1 MGLKKQFVSA
11 ILLGSAL
18 IAPLF
23 AQDIATPSSSID
35 TLAIFSFNDFHGA
48 FASDGI
54 TPGAARLVQMTQNE
68 KQRYPHSIVVSGGD
82 NFSGSY
88 FSKITKGEPI
98 KEMYEAMD
106 VEMSAIGNHEFDWGL
121 PYLVDTA
128 ALNIPHV
135 AANITEEKRYTH
147 PDWLS
152 PYRIVERKLKD
163 GSSLRIAFI
172 GLTTTDTYVKTK
184 PENLKGLQFT
194 HPLGAACI
202 QTVYQLKKEDQ
213 IDMIILLIHIGKVD
227 AIISAHSHELVLD
240 KINNIPIIQAG
251 VNGTHIGKL
260 LFQIQD
266 FNGHRD
272 ISFIQG
278 DTVRVA
284 CEENPEMREAVE
296 KIMDKYRLN
305 EKLATAK
312 EALIHDRTINKFD
325 YTPIGALV
333 TAAYAQRFQKEMPA
347 YKDQPV
353 IGVNHYGGIRA
364 ALPKGDITRLRAGN
378 ILPFGSAIVA
388 YRFDGKRLKKLL
400 EDGRKNPNGFLQSS
414 DLTLT
419 LSGNKIEKIVYTR
432 DGQKTE
438 IEDNTPCVVTLDAF
452 ITDGGDGYDASLFKG
467 YEIPEFDNLGIISTD
482 AFMDYLKGIKKPI
495 TVESTHMPVISK

>member
-1 MGLKKQFVSA
+1 ME
-11 ILLGSAL
+11 IRLLSQQELLPAL
-18 IAPLF
+18 HLVWEVFAQDVAPSWTPEGVEEFRKFIKYENIAPLF
-23 AQDIATPSSSID
+23 ERKEQ
-35 TLAIFSFNDFHGA
+35 IFFGA
-48 FASDGI
+48 FDGGQMTGVIAVGSDGLI
-54 TPGAARLVQMTQNE
+54 SLFFVR
-68 KQRYPHSIVVSGGD
+68 KSCQR
-82 NFSGSY
+82 
-88 FSKITKGEPI
+88 KG
-98 KEMYEAMD
+98 
-106 VEMSAIGNHEFDWGL
+106 
-121 PYLVDTA
+121 
-128 ALNIPHV
+128 
-135 AANITEEKRYTH
+135 
-147 PDWLS
+147 
-152 PYRIVERKLKD
+152 
-163 GSSLRIAFI
+163 
-172 GLTTTDTYVKTK
+172 
-184 PENLKGLQFT
+184 
-194 HPLGAACI
+194 
-202 QTVYQLKKEDQ
+202 
-213 IDMIILLIHIGKVD
+213 
-227 AIISAHSHELVLD
+227 
-240 KINNIPIIQAG
+240 
-251 VNGTHIGKL
+251 IGKL

-333 TAAYAQRFQKEMPA
+333 TAAYAKRFQKEMPA

-467 YEIPEFDNLGIISTD
+467 YEIPEFDKLGIISTD
-482 AFMDYLKGIKKPI
+482 AFMDYLKGFKKPI